1 MNFNNQIKNC
11 MLAFV
16 VVGVLILIGV
26 VCFKLWP
33 EKITIIDLEKHPFL
47 ENQNQPL
54 LLIFQI
60 RLLIVQVEQE
70 PINSF

>member
-1 MNFNNQIKNC
+1 

-33 EKITIIDLEKHPFL
+33 EKITIIDLEKTPFSGKS
-47 ENQNQPL
+47 EST
-54 LLIFQI
+54 
-60 RLLIVQVEQE
+60 
-70 PINSF
+70 SFC